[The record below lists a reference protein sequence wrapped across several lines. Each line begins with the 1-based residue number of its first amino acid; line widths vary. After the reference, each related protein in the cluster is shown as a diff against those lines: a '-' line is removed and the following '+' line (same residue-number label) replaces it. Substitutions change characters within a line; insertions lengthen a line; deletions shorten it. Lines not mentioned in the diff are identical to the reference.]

1 MSKIKFVF
9 LNSIGMI
16 VAGSIIV
23 SFMIEFVWM
32 VVSSE
37 NSIPVERLVFNFIV
51 GLFISTT
58 LVFLQLLLMKFNK
71 QMAVGYFIGA
81 VIIAAVL
88 VLIYVYTG
96 LTTGIWGIDSKW
108 LVIFVVVETFSLGLL
123 AYWYRQI
130 SLYNQKLDKKKAALS
145 MGNRQAS

>member
-32 VVSSE
+32 VVSGE
-37 NSIPVERLVFNFIV
+37 TSIPVERLAFNFVV

-58 LVFLQLLLMKFNK
+58 LVLLQLLLMKFNK